1 MAYSRGANNVK
12 NFVIKEAVK
21 GAVVAIIDLQNHE
34 QMVYSQLNKHIA
46 KRWVSFDVTSLYTK
60 MQHSLGLKLMN

>member
-46 KRWVSFDVTSLYTK
+46 KR
-60 MQHSLGLKLMN
+60 